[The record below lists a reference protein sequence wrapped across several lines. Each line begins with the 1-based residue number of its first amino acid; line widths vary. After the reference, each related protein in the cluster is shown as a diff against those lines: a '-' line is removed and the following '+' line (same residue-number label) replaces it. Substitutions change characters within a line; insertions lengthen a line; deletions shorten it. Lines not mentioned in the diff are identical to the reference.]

1 MFKFFYHR
9 PYLLYSL
16 IAAFFIMG
24 IVGLIS
30 MPKNLFPD
38 SDRPKVIVISKVA
51 GATPAVV
58 AASVSKPLEEEISA
72 IPFLREVSS
81 INIAGVSIVTAEF
94 EYKKGLDAAAVD
106 VNNAVNKVKTKLPK
120 EVNPAIYTAG
130 SFTLP
135 VDIFS
140 LSPKNDSI
148 TLADI
153 RKIAESDIK
162 PELLRNP
169 DVGNVEIFGGYTS
182 AITVDIDP
190 LNTKKYGLSPNVIA
204 EKIFSFNKD
213 IPIGFTLSKE
223 NFYTLTIY
231 GERDAVEEFKNLS
244 VAPNVFLKDVADVK
258 WSYNKILSS
267 YFGNGKPAIAVA
279 VQRGPGGSVL
289 AASNAGRKVLD
300 ELKSRYKNINFELS
314 DTQRILIDT
323 ANRNMLEALR
333 DAIIFTLIVVLL
345 FLGNL
350 RAIIAALISIPMVFF
365 STLAIIWMSG
375 GELNIVIYTAIIL
388 ALGMLVD
395 DAVVV
400 LENIERHLT
409 ELKEDLNTAITKG
422 TEEVILPVFAGTVA
436 TSVVMIPFLFVGDFP
451 QKIYRP
457 LIGTLLIA
465 LVASYVISI
474 TFIPH
479 FSKILYRKGFKKS
492 RFELF
497 LEKLY
502 SRTFGRLVGFY
513 TSVLNFSNGVN
524 LKIMRRIILIIP
536 VILIFIFSV
545 KVVIPT
551 IGGDLMPPMDT
562 GIIKVHLRFS
572 SNETTESV
580 KERLTDFFTW
590 LHSKKEVVMS
600 SVAVGSEPGVLS
612 IGSGSLPTEVT
623 MTINCVDRFSRS
635 LSLWEIEDQIR
646 EKLSKYKNVIDLDV
660 YDFGATAMS
669 SIKAPLDVRLYS
681 QDYIYLSEDA
691 KKVSDKLMTVKGLN
705 SVSRSWNN
713 DFMEVSVDID
723 ENKASAYG
731 LTPLSVGMQLTLK
744 GATVSV
750 NGNLHSLQIQPIN
763 FYASGIVMENPD
775 SLMMLP
781 IDTPKGPIPL
791 SQVASIR
798 YNLTSPRIERSN
810 MLYSL
815 DIFGYR
821 SNRPI
826 SMITEDAS
834 KLLNKATVSGGTI
847 ISQEGDSKQMADSFS
862 RMIKAVAIG
871 IVLLTMAL
879 IAIYRTVI
887 LSFIMIFVLPLSMI
901 GAAWG
906 MLLFNKPRCL
916 PSLIGILL
924 LFGIIIKNSVL
935 LVDFYQ
941 EARKNGAQPFEAA
954 IQSVKLRFRPVF
966 MTAFGTIAGMLPI
979 AFEKAVGLERLSP
992 LADVAV
998 GGLLVGTILTLIYIP
1013 MFAYMVDRKKV

>member
-1 MFKFFYHR
+1 MFKFFYLR

-24 IVGLIS
+24 VVGLVS

-38 SDRPKVIVISKVA
+38 SDRPKVIVVSKVA
-51 GATPAVV
+51 GATPSVV
-58 AASVSKPLEEEISA
+58 AATVSKPLEEEISA

-81 INIAGVSIVTAEF
+81 TNIAGVSIVTAEF

-106 VNNAVNKVKTKLPK
+106 VNNAVNKVKTKLPGG
-120 EVNPAIYTAG
+120 VNPAIYTAG

-140 LSPKNDSI
+140 MTPKNNSI

-169 DVGNVEIFGGYTS
+169 DVGNVEIFGGFTS
-182 AITVDIDP
+182 AVTVDIDP
-190 LNTKKYGLSPNVIA
+190 LNTKKYGLSPNGIA
-204 EKIFSFNKD
+204 EKIFSVNKD
-213 IPIGFTLSKE
+213 IPVGFALSKE

-258 WSYNKILSS
+258 WSYNKVLSS
-267 YFGNGKPAIAVA
+267 YIGNGKPSIAVA

-300 ELKSRYKNINFELS
+300 ELKARYKNISFEIT

-350 RAIIAALISIPMVFF
+350 RAITAALISIPMVFF

-479 FSKILYRKGFKKS
+479 FSKILYRKGFKKTG
-492 RFELF
+492 FELF

-502 SRTFGRLVGFY
+502 SMTFGRLVGFY

-536 VILIFIFSV
+536 VILLFIFSI

-551 IGGDLMPPMDT
+551 LGGDLMPPMDT

-580 KERLTDFFTW
+580 QERITDFFTW

-635 LSLWEIEDQIR
+635 LSLWEIEAQIR
-646 EKLSKYKNVIDLDV
+646 EKLSKYKNVIDVDV

-691 KKVSDKLMTVKGLN
+691 KKVSDKLMSVKGLN

-731 LTPLSVGMQLTLK
+731 LTPMYVGMQLTLK

-763 FYASGIVMENPD
+763 LYASGIFMENPD

-781 IDTPKGPIPL
+781 IDITKGPIPL
-791 SQVASIR
+791 SQVASIS

-821 SNRPI
+821 SNRPV
-826 SMITEDAS
+826 SMIAEDAS
-834 KLLNKATVSGGTI
+834 KLVNEKTVSGGTI

-941 EARKNGAQPFEAA
+941 EARKRRAQPFEAA

-998 GGLLVGTILTLIYIP
+998 GGLLVGTVLTLIYIP

>member
-1 MFKFFYHR
+1 M
-9 PYLLYSL
+9 
-16 IAAFFIMG
+16 
-24 IVGLIS
+24 
-30 MPKNLFPD
+30 
-38 SDRPKVIVISKVA
+38 
-51 GATPAVV
+51 
-58 AASVSKPLEEEISA
+58 
-72 IPFLREVSS
+72 
-81 INIAGVSIVTAEF
+81 
-94 EYKKGLDAAAVD
+94 
-106 VNNAVNKVKTKLPK
+106 
-120 EVNPAIYTAG
+120 
-130 SFTLP
+130 
-135 VDIFS
+135 
-140 LSPKNDSI
+140 
-148 TLADI
+148 
-153 RKIAESDIK
+153 
-162 PELLRNP
+162 
-169 DVGNVEIFGGYTS
+169 
-182 AITVDIDP
+182 
-190 LNTKKYGLSPNVIA
+190 
-204 EKIFSFNKD
+204 
-213 IPIGFTLSKE
+213 
-223 NFYTLTIY
+223 
-231 GERDAVEEFKNLS
+231 
-244 VAPNVFLKDVADVK
+244 
-258 WSYNKILSS
+258 
-267 YFGNGKPAIAVA
+267 
-279 VQRGPGGSVL
+279 
-289 AASNAGRKVLD
+289 
-300 ELKSRYKNINFELS
+300 
-314 DTQRILIDT
+314 
-323 ANRNMLEALR
+323 
-333 DAIIFTLIVVLL
+333 
-345 FLGNL
+345 
-350 RAIIAALISIPMVFF
+350 
-365 STLAIIWMSG
+365 
-375 GELNIVIYTAIIL
+375 
-388 ALGMLVD
+388 
-395 DAVVV
+395 

-422 TEEVILPVFAGTVA
+422 TEEVILPVFAGTIA

-479 FSKILYRKGFKKS
+479 FSKILYRKEFKKS

-580 KERLTDFFTW
+580 QERLTDFFTW

-646 EKLSKYKNVIDLDV
+646 EKLSKYKNVIDVDV
-660 YDFGATAMS
+660 YDFGATALS

-731 LTPLSVGMQLTLK
+731 LTPLSVAMQLTLK

-763 FYASGIVMENPD
+763 LYASGIFMENPD

-781 IDTPKGPIPL
+781 IDTTKGPIPL

-821 SNRPI
+821 SNRPV

-834 KLLNKATVSGGTI
+834 KLVNKATVSGGTI
-847 ISQEGDSKQMADSFS
+847 ISQEGDIKQMADSFS

-941 EARKNGAQPFEAA
+941 EARKKGAQPFEAA